1 MTTLTAYRTPNSIFS
16 DPFFNRL
23 FNSAPSVGTSTRSIS
38 PRLDAIES
46 EEAYLLNVD
55 LPGITEEQ
63 LDLSVHEDVL
73 TITGERPQI
82 ELSEGQSYRIHERSL
97 KNFERSFRLPKDVN
111 HDGIE
116 ASLKH
121 GVLTIEIPKQEQ
133 AKPRKIEL
141 K

>member
-1 MTTLTAYRTPNSIFS
+1 MTTLTAYRNPNSLFS

-23 FNSAPSVGTSTRSIS
+23 FNSAPSQGSNTRSTS
-38 PRLDAIES
+38 PRLDAIET
-46 EEAYLLNVD
+46 EESYLLNVD
-55 LPGITEEQ
+55 LPGITEEE
-63 LDLSVHEDVL
+63 LDLSVHEGIL
-73 TITGERPQI
+73 AITGERPQS
-82 ELSEGQSYRIHERSL
+82 ELPEGQSYRIHERSI

-111 HDGIE
+111 HEGIQ

-121 GVLTIEIPKQEQ
+121 GVLSIVIPKQEQ